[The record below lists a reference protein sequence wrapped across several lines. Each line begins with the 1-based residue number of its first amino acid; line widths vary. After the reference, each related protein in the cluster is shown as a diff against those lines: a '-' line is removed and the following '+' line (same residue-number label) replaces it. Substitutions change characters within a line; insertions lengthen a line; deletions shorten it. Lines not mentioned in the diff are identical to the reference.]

1 MELLGKNIAS
11 FKKSKGEYFSDLQAY
26 DILLQMLDSI
36 EILHD
41 KGYIHRDIKPT
52 NFVIGI
58 DEKKV
63 YMVDFGLAKVHLDE
77 KGIPITPRATTDFRG
92 TLSYASLNAHN
103 KQELSRRD
111 DLFSF
116 FFMVLDLLNE
126 QLAWRNCNDD
136 KDEIKKKKEMCL
148 DDPENLLLLTTCKNK
163 PEIVEILTYLK
174 TLKSGQT

>member
-1 MELLGKNIAS
+1 MELLGKNIATH
-11 FKKSKGEYFSDLQAY
+11 KKSKGEEFTDLHAY

-58 DEKKV
+58 DGKKV

-77 KGIPITPRATTDFRG
+77 KGTPIAPRLITEFRG

-103 KQELSRRD
+103 RQVITLYKLIF
-111 DLFSF
+111 FSHFHNYLLIF
-116 FFMVLDLLNE
+116 F
-126 QLAWRNCNDD
+126 RN
-136 KDEIKKKKEMCL
+136 
-148 DDPENLLLLTTCKNK
+148 
-163 PEIVEILTYLK
+163 
-174 TLKSGQT
+174 

>member
-11 FKKSKGEYFSDLQAY
+11 FKKSKGDHFTNLQAY

-58 DEKKV
+58 DERKV
-63 YMVDFGLAKVHLDE
+63 YMVDFGLAKKHLNE
-77 KGIPITPRATTDFRG
+77 EGVPISPRPTTEFRG

-103 KQELSRRD
+103 RQVIYINSSLNYFC
-111 DLFSF
+111 LF
-116 FFMVLDLLNE
+116 LLN
-126 QLAWRNCNDD
+126 Q
-136 KDEIKKKKEMCL
+136 
-148 DDPENLLLLTTCKNK
+148 
-163 PEIVEILTYLK
+163 
-174 TLKSGQT
+174 